1 VWKIVNNKLVLT
13 DGDTMTG
20 PLTLSGDPTEALHA
34 ATKQY
39 VDNNAGGAKVYTATI
54 GTSWTEDSD
63 TGAKYQTVSIS
74 GVTADH
80 TAKVDA
86 YHAGANTSDGYATF
100 VEQQN
105 QFLEFITNGYAE
117 TVSGGIKFYIFGD
130 APTVEIPIVV
140 EVN

>member
-1 VWKIVNNKLVLT
+1 MKEMKTLKFPNQEEAYEIV
-13 DGDTMTG
+13 DAYAR
-20 PLTLSGDPTEALHA
+20 EQIA
-34 ATKQY
+34 A
-39 VDNNAGGAKVYTATI
+39 ASGGAKVYTATI

-63 TGAKYQTVSIS
+63 TGVKYQTVSIS

-86 YHAGANTSDGYATF
+86 YHAGANTSDDYAIF

-130 APTVEIPIVV
+130 TNTITIPIIV
-140 EVN
+140 EVV